1 MEPYIV
7 LSHNPQMQHIVDLK
21 PDVEFA
27 CPDGERLALQLLR
40 PLWPS
45 ENGRGFPLVVF
56 IQGSA
61 WHKPN
66 QFWEL
71 PQLSM
76 LARKGVVIASVTHRS
91 CCTAKAPAFLQDVK
105 CALRFLRAHAAEY
118 DIDKSRVC
126 AWGTSSGG
134 NTALLMGLTG
144 DDPAFETQDWAGEST
159 AVQAVVDC
167 FGPSDLVGLLEA
179 HRATAEPG
187 DEKLFEDL
195 AGCAVLDVVGDLTPE
210 GKSALEAIS
219 PLLRVKAGE
228 ALPPFLLL
236 HGDADPVVPY
246 SDSQRMYE
254 KLTAC
259 GHEAHLVRVTDA
271 PHEGTFWSMELLE
284 IIFDFILDKLG

>member
-195 AGCAVLDVVGDLTPE
+195 AGCAVLGCGGRSDSGRQKRAGSHQPPAARE
-210 GKSALEAIS
+210 GRRSAA
-219 PLLRVKAGE
+219 
-228 ALPPFLLL
+228 ALPAAARRRRPCGAIQRQPADVRKADRLRPRSASGARDGRAARGHFLE
-236 HGDADPVVPY
+236 HGAARDY
-246 SDSQRMYE
+246 
-254 KLTAC
+254 
-259 GHEAHLVRVTDA
+259 
-271 PHEGTFWSMELLE
+271 F
-284 IIFDFILDKLG
+284 